1 MKSNREK
8 IFPSWNSISKGLVV
22 IKVHVSRFRKKCMS
36 QYSILAIENI
46 WTWTVMTGKKP
57 TVWKFNQDKR
67 DLFLMTGRLR
77 GRDFFSQSRAREPAS
92 ILAGKRYSSRHST
105 TQRECRCGF
114 DKLCYISFTIYHHS
128 SSIKILT
135 SFTSLV
141 KKCTQKLS
149 GVSIFLRIWPPAGRS
164 DRKKKKKLRIK
175 SQEVSE

>member
-8 IFPSWNSISKGLVV
+8 IFPSWNSISKGLAV

-36 QYSILAIENI
+36 QYSILAIEI
-46 WTWTVMTGKKP
+46 MWTWTVLKGKKP

-77 GRDFFSQSRAREPAS
+77 GRDFFFLQSRAREPAS
-92 ILAGKRYSSRHST
+92 ILAGKRYSRRHST

-135 SFTSLV
+135 LFTSLGEI
-141 KKCTQKLS
+141 CTQKLS
-149 GVSIFLRIWPPAGRS
+149 GVSIFLRIWPPS
-164 DRKKKKKLRIK
+164 PPPPLPP
-175 SQEVSE
+175 SLFFFFV

>member
-36 QYSILAIENI
+36 QYSILAIEI
-46 WTWTVMTGKKP
+46 MWTWTVLNGKKP

-135 SFTSLV
+135 LFTSLV

-164 DRKKKKKLRIK
+164 DRKKKKNL
-175 SQEVSE
+175 E

>member
-46 WTWTVMTGKKP
+46 WTWTVFKGKKP

-67 DLFLMTGRLR
+67 DLFLMTFRLR
-77 GRDFFSQSRAREPAS
+77 GRDFFYRVVRVNQRQFWRENVIAVV
-92 ILAGKRYSSRHST
+92 ILPR
-105 TQRECRCGF
+105 
-114 DKLCYISFTIYHHS
+114 HHS

-135 SFTSLV
+135 VFTSLV
-141 KKCTQKLS
+141 KKCTKKLS
-149 GVSIFLRIWPPAGRS
+149 GVSIFLRIWPPHRPLS
-164 DRKKKKKLRIK
+164 PFFLFFF
-175 SQEVSE
+175 V

>member
-36 QYSILAIENI
+36 QYSILAIEI
-46 WTWTVMTGKKP
+46 MWTWTVLKGKKP

-135 SFTSLV
+135 LFTSLV

-149 GVSIFLRIWPPAGRS
+149 GVSIFLENMATGRS
-164 DRKKKKKLRIK
+164 VGSKKKNLK
-175 SQEVSE
+175 

>member
-8 IFPSWNSISKGLVV
+8 IFPSWNSISKGLIV
-22 IKVHVSRFRKKCMS
+22 IKVHVSKFRKKCMS
-36 QYSILAIENI
+36 QYSIHAIEI
-46 WTWTVMTGKKP
+46 MWTWTVMTGKKP

-77 GRDFFSQSRAREPAS
+77 WRDFFLQSRAREPAS
-92 ILAGKRYSSRHST
+92 ILAGKRYSCRHST

-128 SSIKILT
+128 SSIKTLT
-135 SFTSLV
+135 VFTSLV
-141 KKCTQKLS
+141 KKCTKKLF

-164 DRKKKKKLRIK
+164 DRKKKNLK
-175 SQEVSE
+175 